1 MDKELPVSLNDRFV
15 MLLESVVAE
24 NRRLRETI
32 EARNNGSFSS
42 RSLLNL
48 MTQHSKVEKGR
59 ERSQFHNSVV

>member
-1 MDKELPVSLNDRFV
+1 MVKELPVSLNDRFV

-24 NRRLRETI
+24 NRRLREAI
-32 EARNNGSFSS
+32 EARNNGSSSS